1 MGTYKMQIAKSS
13 DPIPQKGL
21 QKTKDLVSHLSTEDV
36 GQLAISLEQ
45 SRSDDA
51 RTEQNDK

>member
-1 MGTYKMQIAKSS
+1 MDTYKTQTAKSN
-13 DPIPQKGL
+13 DPFLQKGL